1 MIWPGDHYYVPYL
14 RGEQKSV
21 EGRNISAPLTHRT
34 PLSTIP
40 PKTLLQA
47 LHLYKPK
54 MSSESNGSPPS
65 NILKADYRSPSS
77 SKNFLHT
84 LPTSSTPSTAAKTQH
99 LSALRKSIT
108 QLQDEVNTFLTSKM
122 EEDKVLASKAG
133 LKVDDKQE
141 EEKYG
146 EEDVEDD
153 G

>member
-1 MIWPGDHYYVPYL
+1 
-14 RGEQKSV
+14 
-21 EGRNISAPLTHRT
+21 
-34 PLSTIP
+34 
-40 PKTLLQA
+40 
-47 LHLYKPK
+47 
-54 MSSESNGSPPS
+54 MSSESNGKPS
-65 NILKADYRSPSS
+65 STILKADYRSPSS
-77 SKNFLHT
+77 SKPFLHT
-84 LPTSSTPSTAAKTQH
+84 LPTSSTPSTAAKTQY

-108 QLQDEVNTFLTSKM
+108 QLHEEVNTFLTSKM